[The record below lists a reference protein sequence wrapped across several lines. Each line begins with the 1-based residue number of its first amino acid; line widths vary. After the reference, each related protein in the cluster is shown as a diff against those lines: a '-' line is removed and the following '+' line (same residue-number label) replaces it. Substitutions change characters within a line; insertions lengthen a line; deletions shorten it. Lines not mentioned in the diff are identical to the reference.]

1 MERLEEELGE
11 DSQRVAD
18 LRFEAELV
26 TARMNELFAE
36 AEAQRAELEQAHAEE
51 LAGAQAEVRQLRAA
65 SARSDQARDTA
76 TGQQLAALE
85 TENRRLREQLR
96 DAEEK
101 LEAIT
106 TIERSIREQE

>member
-1 MERLEEELGE
+1 M
-11 DSQRVAD
+11 A
-18 LRFEAELV
+18 LRS
-26 TARMNELFAE
+26 
-36 AEAQRAELEQAHAEE
+36 AEE